1 MSNFTKVEALYS
13 LTPNAVWSITDGV
26 IDWQS
31 PNIKQPTDT
40 EIAAE
45 ISRLQSKYDND
56 YSRKRAAEY
65 PPMEDYLDG
74 IVKGDQAQIDEYIAK
89 CLAVKDKYPK
99 P

>member
-1 MSNFTKVEALYS
+1 MSNFTKVDALYS
-13 LTPNAVWSITDGV
+13 LVPNAAWCITDGV

-31 PNIKQPTDT
+31 PDIKQPTDA

-45 ISRLQSKYDND
+45 ILRLQSNYDND

-74 IVKGDQAQIDEYIAK
+74 VVKGDQAQIDEYIAK
-89 CLAVKDKYPK
+89 CLAVKTKYPK
-99 P
+99 Y